1 MPHTVNPDT
10 AQDAGKEAAYSS
22 MPSPPVQAGAAL
34 ERLNVLIVEDN
45 PQQRDAF
52 AESVM
57 RASDMHLVGAAANG
71 RDGLRL
77 LDEHR
82 PDVLLVD
89 LDLPDIRGVDLIKH
103 AARHLPDCDV
113 MVVTVFGDERSVV
126 ESIESGA
133 TGYLLKDAMPDDFVG
148 QIRALRAGGS
158 PISPFI
164 ARRLLTRFQP
174 LALDAGEAEGQ
185 GAGHGAGMNDERV
198 ALSEREHSVLS
209 LVAKGFSY
217 AEIADM
223 LTVSPHTVTTH
234 VKRIYRKL
242 QVRSKTEAVYEARK
256 LGLLRGM

>member
-1 MPHTVNPDT
+1 MPHTLNPDT
-10 AQDAGKEAAYSS
+10 AQDAGKEAAYST
-22 MPSPPVQAGAAL
+22 MPSPPVQAGAAP

-77 LDEHR
+77 LDEQR

-89 LDLPDIRGVDLIKH
+89 LDLPDIRGVELIKH

-174 LALDAGEAEGQ
+174 LAPDASQADGHA
-185 GAGHGAGMNDERV
+185 AGSNDERV

>member
-1 MPHTVNPDT
+1 MPP
-10 AQDAGKEAAYSS
+10 
-22 MPSPPVQAGAAL
+22 PPVQAASSKAPL
-34 ERLNVLIVEDN
+34 LVLIVEDN
-45 PQQRDAF
+45 PQQRQAF
-52 AESVM
+52 ADAVLQ
-57 RASDMHLVGAAANG
+57 ASDLRLVGAAGNG
-71 RDGLRL
+71 RDGLRM
-77 LDEHR
+77 LDEQR

-89 LDLPDIRGVDLIKH
+89 LDLPDIRGVELIKH

-126 ESIESGA
+126 ESIEAGA

-148 QIRALRAGGS
+148 QIHALRAGGS

-174 LALDAGEAEGQ
+174 LAPDASQASQEG
-185 GAGHGAGMNDERV
+185 AADLERV
-198 ALSEREHSVLS
+198 ALSDRENSVLS

-223 LTVSPHTVTTH
+223 LSVSPHTVTTH